1 MKYIKTAP
9 LYQYHSTSGAVS
21 FKTLLVLLLTS
32 IGLLP
37 LLIAIAFNLPSVLGT
52 LETILAQRQI
62 AQLKEKYIGVGKE
75 IIARSES
82 VRLLAKIPAVR
93 HIIGTCR
100 DCPAQQDPL
109 WRQQL
114 TDIIQE
120 WFGPIEPISS
130 ISLLDCSG
138 KELYKITREHGGR
151 LRKLREQ
158 ELGIVKEAASKLKKF
173 KFQGPDNTILCI
185 NNRINAN
192 DDKDHKAHRPE
203 VTICCPVYDTRMNI
217 MGLATITL
225 NLSPI
230 LENSRFDFI
239 VTGNGDYVYNCT
251 ASGKKDIHQP
261 GIAFTHF
268 PELKSLVNS
277 KRPGVIT
284 DHKNRTLA
292 WVPIIMSDR
301 VQHTMWSGSVVDST
315 MITAMKRTLI
325 KRILLIASLIFT
337 LVFLVVWR
345 YSSIADRFRDE
356 LIRALRSLIEKNRPI
371 KLRWKRPEEIKE
383 LGQEINKLS
392 DRYLEIMSER
402 KRAESRLAE
411 LNQRLNMIL
420 DNAAEGIIELDAK
433 GRIQF
438 ANPAAAKILGI
449 DRDDLIGNDLHFL
462 VHYLSEKDEHDAEHQ
477 CPFCTALMDG
487 NYHLFTEDIFWLKN
501 GKTVNVEYLTAPIY
515 DQDNNLTG
523 LVMCIRDLT
532 ERKKAEKRAADLQ
545 KQLLHSQKME
555 AIGTLAG
562 GVAHDFNNLL
572 TAITGYCELIAL
584 NIKDNE
590 EALKQVSYISM
601 AAERASEL
609 TRQLLAFSRKQQA
622 CKRIVDINE
631 LVRNQ
636 EKMLKRLI
644 GEDIELTTQLSD
656 REPLNTM
663 ADPGMI
669 EQVIMNIVVN
679 ARDAMPNGGKIII
692 TTTKV
697 CIPPTEKSIYDKG
710 KSGRFIVISVEDTGS
725 GIAPETLKQ
734 IFNPFFTTK
743 PVDKGTGL
751 GLSVAYGI
759 IEQHNGWINVESE
772 SGKGTVFSIYLP
784 EYMGESVNIPPKDQL
799 GQLSVSGR
807 QRKILILED
816 DLMVREIAREILESH
831 DFNVITV
838 ANIKEAKRIFTK
850 EKDHLDLV
858 ISDVILPD
866 GNGLDFIDWVLEMA
880 PEMAVILTSGYIDES
895 SHVEEIRRRGLMFTE
910 KPFHL
915 KDLIAAADAA
925 MRKTNG

>member
-1 MKYIKTAP
+1 MKRIKAAP
-9 LYQYHSTSGAVS
+9 SYQYHSTGGAVS
-21 FKTLLVLLLTS
+21 FKTLLILLLTS

-37 LLIAIAFNLPSVLGT
+37 LFIAIAFNLPRVINT
-52 LETILAQRQI
+52 LETILAQKQI
-62 AQLKEKYIGVGKE
+62 AQLKEKYIDVGKE

-93 HIIGTCR
+93 HIICACQN
-100 DCPAQQDPL
+100 CPAQQDPP
-109 WRQQL
+109 WPRQL

-120 WFGPIEPISS
+120 WFDPIEPISS

-138 KELYKITREHGGR
+138 KELYKIARGQGGR
-151 LRKLREQ
+151 LRKLQEE
-158 ELGIVKEAASKLKKF
+158 ELGIVKEAATKLQRF
-173 KFQGPDNTILCI
+173 KFQGPDSTILCI
-185 NNRINAN
+185 TNRIDAN
-192 DDKDHKAHRPE
+192 DDRKHKGHHPE
-203 VTICCPVYDTRMNI
+203 VTICCPVYHSMKMI
-217 MGLATITL
+217 GLATITL
-225 NLSPI
+225 NLTPI
-230 LENSRFDFI
+230 LGNSRFDFI
-239 VTGNGDYVYNCT
+239 ITGNGDYVYNCT
-251 ASGKKDIHQP
+251 AGKKDIHQP
-261 GIAFTHF
+261 GIAFSHF
-268 PELKSLVNS
+268 PELKSLINS

-301 VQHTMWSGSVVDST
+301 IQHTMWSGSVVDST

-325 KRILLIASLIFT
+325 KRILFIASLIFT

-402 KRAESRLAE
+402 KKAESRLAD

-420 DNAAEGIIELDAK
+420 DNAAEGIIELDSK

-449 DRDDLIGNDLHFL
+449 DRDNLIGNDLHFL
-462 VHYLSEKDEHDAEHQ
+462 VHYLSEKDEHDTRHQ

-501 GKTVNVEYLTAPIY
+501 GRAVNVEYLTAPIY
-515 DQDNNLTG
+515 DRDNNLTG

-572 TAITGYCELIAL
+572 TAITGYCELLAL
-584 NIKDNE
+584 TIKDNE

-609 TRQLLAFSRKQQA
+609 TRQLLAFSRKQQV
-622 CKRIVDINE
+622 CKQIVDINE

-656 REPLNTM
+656 QGPLNTM

-669 EQVIMNIVVN
+669 EQVIMNIVLN
-679 ARDAMPNGGKIII
+679 ARDAMPNGGKIVI

-697 CIPPTEKSIYDKG
+697 CIPPAEKSTRDKG
-710 KSGRFIVISVEDTGS
+710 RSGRFIVISVKDTGS
-725 GIAPETLKQ
+725 GIAPEILKQ

-759 IEQHNGWINVESE
+759 VEQHNGWINVESK
-772 SGKGTVFSIYLP
+772 SDKGTVFSIYLP
-784 EYMGESVNIPPKDQL
+784 EYMEETANTPQKDELIQA
-799 GQLSVSGR
+799 SVSGR
-807 QRKILILED
+807 QRRILILED

-838 ANIKEAKRIFTK
+838 ENIKEAKRIFME
-850 EKDHLDLV
+850 EKDHFDLV

-866 GNGLDFIDWVLEMA
+866 GNGLEFIDWVLELT
-880 PEMAVILTSGYIDES
+880 PEMAVMLTSGYIDES
-895 SHVEEIRRRGLMFTE
+895 IHMEEIRRRGLPFTE

-925 MRKTNG
+925 MRKADD